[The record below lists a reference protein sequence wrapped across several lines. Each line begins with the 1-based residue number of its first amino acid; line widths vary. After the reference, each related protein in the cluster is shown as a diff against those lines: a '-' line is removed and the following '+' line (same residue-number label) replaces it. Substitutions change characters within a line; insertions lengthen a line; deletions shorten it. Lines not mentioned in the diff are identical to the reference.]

1 MTKLS
6 SQWWQIHGE
15 LCSKSHF
22 SRQQWVTKA
31 IASIPQDCATFP
43 NNCDARECWVVFGH
57 VWHKQCLF
65 WTLSLCSGS
74 ELTQSWHKP
83 QNLAFFL
90 PQPQDDTAYLAF
102 LHPNLLEADSVDN
115 QVLLDL
121 ASNKGRTIEI
131 WYRRISWGDCFTFL
145 FIVSECNRQS
155 SIPCYKSLFQAF
167 FDLQMTEKLWRIWSL
182 RPTPPMYFWLAH
194 CAGGQGIAQCG
205 PAWERHWTV
214 VGAPMFFAGWT
225 VEIKYTGRLSHHAM
239 SARLP
244 WLRHKKS
251 PRFILFPW

>member
-43 NNCDARECWVVFGH
+43 NNCDARECWAVFGH

-83 QNLAFFL
+83 HNLAFSL
-90 PQPQDDTAYLAF
+90 PQPRDDTAYLAF
-102 LHPNLLEADSVDN
+102 LHPNLREADSVDN

-121 ASNKGRTIEI
+121 ASNKCRTIEI

-145 FIVSECNRQS
+145 FIVNEFNRQS
-155 SIPCYKSLFQAF
+155 STPYYKRFFQAF
-167 FDLQMTEKLWRIWSL
+167 FDLQMTEKLSRIWPL
-182 RPTPPMYFWLAH
+182 RSTPPMYFWLAH
-194 CAGGQGIAQCG
+194 CAGGPRYCFMRASLRTPLNCSWSSYVLWGMNSGDQI
-205 PAWERHWTV
+205 HWTLITPCHV
-214 VGAPMFFAGWT
+214 SKVTMAAP
-225 VEIKYTGRLSHHAM
+225 
-239 SARLP
+239 
-244 WLRHKKS
+244 
-251 PRFILFPW
+251 

>member
-43 NNCDARECWVVFGH
+43 NNCDARECWAVFGH
-57 VWHKQCLF
+57 VWHKQSLF

-83 QNLAFFL
+83 HNLAFFL
-90 PQPQDDTAYLAF
+90 PRPQDDAAYLAF

-145 FIVSECNRQS
+145 FIVNECNRQS
-155 SIPCYKSLFQAF
+155 SIPYYKSF
-167 FDLQMTEKLWRIWSL
+167 FPSFFGLANDRKALKNLVIEAYPTHVLLVGTLCWRARYCFMRASL
-182 RPTPPMYFWLAH
+182 RTPLNCSWSSYVLCRMNS
-194 CAGGQGIAQCG
+194 GDQI
-205 PAWERHWTV
+205 HWTLITPCHV
-214 VGAPMFFAGWT
+214 SKVTMAAP
-225 VEIKYTGRLSHHAM
+225 
-239 SARLP
+239 
-244 WLRHKKS
+244 
-251 PRFILFPW
+251 